1 MACKSYNSDYSTY
14 KQPIHTNKN
23 CSNGFPQNPLKND
36 MQEDIALTTTLKLSI
51 LQEPSK
57 KQAKLAKTG
66 SPEVRRSRRRTL
78 IPPISSSFSAE

>member
-1 MACKSYNSDYSTY
+1 
-14 KQPIHTNKN
+14 
-23 CSNGFPQNPLKND
+23 

-66 SPEVRRSRRRTL
+66 SPEVRRKFAGVAGEL
-78 IPPISSSFSAE
+78 